1 MNERQVH
8 KYVQRFLE
16 ATECAILE
24 KSPSHFKVKLSP
36 AADRALTNR
45 PYYWSFVD
53 RTGADPETMSMLFVT
68 DKAKYDAAEAAAQEQ
83 LASSPATGNGG
94 ADSSTGMVP
103 VAGSAP
109 APISSGLTPAAE
121 AAIGRSFGFVHGA
134 MNTVRMPRED
144 LHFGSRKLDQ
154 LFDASSASGSYVYL
168 FQEPERKHALPYDST
183 PYTAW
188 LGVNLKIEF
197 ACDRK
202 RDEFHSIGVSLA
214 SGQVVERFHDRLL
227 SYKLTPKLPPNVHIT
242 KNGVSLSKAMSM
254 IEQAIE
260 RKLKQQDYSWA
271 AAASERLDE
280 ELGRIQHYYEPLI
293 ETAIEENKAAIA
305 EQFEK
310 RQAEIRWQY
319 EPRVTASAINCG
331 IFHLAG
337 ID

>member
-16 ATECAILE
+16 ATECVILE

-36 AADRALTNR
+36 AADRSLTNR

-68 DKAKYDAAEAAAQEQ
+68 DKAKYDAAEAAAQEVPLQ
-83 LASSPATGNGG
+83 PQG
-94 ADSSTGMVP
+94 AN
-103 VAGSAP
+103 AP
-109 APISSGLTPAAE
+109 AGGPDTATPGGSGLSTAAE
-121 AAIGRSFGFVHGA
+121 AALGRSFGFVHGA

-154 LFDASSASGSYVYL
+154 LFDASSAGGSYVYL

-188 LGVNLKIEF
+188 LGVNLKVEF

-202 RDEFHSIGVSLA
+202 REEFHSIGVSLA
-214 SGQVVERFHDRLL
+214 SGQCVERFHDRLL
-227 SYKLTPKLPPNVHIT
+227 ELKLTPKLPPNVHIT
-242 KNGVSLSKAMSM
+242 KNGISLHKAMAT
-254 IEQAIE
+254 IEQMIE

-271 AAASERLDE
+271 ASASERLDE
-280 ELGRIQHYYEPLI
+280 ELGRIKHYYEPLI
-293 ETAIEENKAAIA
+293 DTAIEENKGAIS
-305 EQFEK
+305 EQYEK

-331 IFHLAG
+331 IFHLSG